1 MNTRKRNCNQEKEA
15 LPIEGSKRL
24 CIPLGKTEH
33 EQVIG
38 DKVAFREMLD
48 EQIKAY
54 PELFPSQISQG
65 YHLHGLHPTSKK
77 MPEVTL
83 RRIKLKEAD
92 KTGQAQVYT
101 VAPTF
106 VLPYMTGYTDEVEK
120 ALFLHEKF
128 GVPFWGL
135 TYAFGRN
142 DMYWYRL
149 CQQIGGNSVVGTTVK
164 SPDKLPEHLLADEK
178 HTHFNG
184 QKAYIAQ
191 TVGEDCVLGLSISLG
206 AGEAE
211 LTAAYQPFEQEA
223 KKLKADY
230 QPKTVN
236 TDGWNATQLAWKALF
251 PTIVIIECFLH
262 AFIKIRSCAKRMKEE
277 FSQIQERVWNA
288 YHADSSTA
296 FLKQLLALKIWAYLY
311 LPQGQVFE
319 AVNKL
324 CTKAPRFVV
333 AYNYPEA
340 YRTSNMIDRHM
351 KPLDLY
357 LQRAAY
363 FNGHLNSAER
373 SLRAWALCH
382 NFLPYSPRAKVGK
395 TFLSPAHQLNGF
407 IYRDNWL
414 ENLLVSAS
422 MKGYT
427 P

>member
-1 MNTRKRNCNQEKEA
+1 MKTRERNCSQEKEA
-15 LPIEGSKRL
+15 MPMKGNKRI

-33 EQVIG
+33 EQVIA
-38 DKVAFREMLD
+38 DKVAFREMLE
-48 EQIKAY
+48 EQIKTY
-54 PELFPSQISQG
+54 PELFPAKISQG

-92 KTGQAQVYT
+92 ETGQAQVYT
-101 VAPTF
+101 IAPVF

-142 DMYWYRL
+142 EMYWYRL
-149 CQQIGGNSVVGTTVK
+149 CQNIGGNSVVGTTVK
-164 SPDKLPEHLLADEK
+164 SPERLPEHLLADEK

-191 TVGEDCVLGLSISLG
+191 TVGADCLLGLSISLG

-211 LTAAYQPFEQEA
+211 LTSAYQPFKTEA
-223 KKLKADY
+223 QNLKADY
-230 QPKTVN
+230 QPKTLN
-236 TDGWNATQLAWKALF
+236 TDGWNATQLAWKTLF
-251 PTIVIIECFLH
+251 PAIVIIQCFLH
-262 AFIKIRSCAKRMKEE
+262 AFIKIRSCAKRMKDE

-288 YHADSSTA
+288 YHAETPAA
-296 FLKQLLALKIWAYLY
+296 FLSQLLTLKIWAYLY
-311 LPQGQVFE
+311 LPQGQVFQ
-319 AVNKL
+319 AVSKL
-324 CTKAPRFVV
+324 CAKAPLFAV
-333 AYNYPEA
+333 AYAHPEA

-357 LQRAAY
+357 LQRASY

-407 IYRDNWL
+407 VYRHNWL

>member
-1 MNTRKRNCNQEKEA
+1 MKTRERNCNQEKAA
-15 LPIEGSKRL
+15 LPIQGSKRL

-54 PELFPSQISQG
+54 PELFPAQISQG
-65 YHLHGLHPTSKK
+65 YHLHGLHPSSKK

-92 KTGQAQVYT
+92 ETGQAQVYT
-101 VAPTF
+101 VAPGF

-120 ALFLHEKF
+120 ALFFHEKF

-135 TYAFGRN
+135 TYAFGQN

-149 CQQIGGNSVVGTTVK
+149 CQHLGGNSVVGTTVK
-164 SPDKLPEHLLADEK
+164 SPDKLPAHLLADEK
-178 HTHFNG
+178 HSHFNG

-191 TVGEDCVLGLSISLG
+191 TVGGDCLLGLSITLG

-211 LTAAYQPFEQEA
+211 LTSAYQRFKREA
-223 KKLKADY
+223 QKLKADY
-230 QPKTVN
+230 QPQTVN
-236 TDGWNATQLAWKALF
+236 TDGWDATQLAWKALF
-251 PTIVIIECFLH
+251 PTIVIIQCFLH

-277 FSQIQERVWNA
+277 FSQIQEMVWNA
-288 YHADSSTA
+288 YHAETPTA
-296 FLKQLLALKIWAYLY
+296 FLRQLLTLKIWAYLY

-319 AVNKL
+319 AVSKL
-324 CTKAPRFVV
+324 CAKAPLFVV
-333 AYNYPEA
+333 AYHHPEA

-357 LQRAAY
+357 LQRASY
-363 FNGHLNSAER
+363 FNGHLHSAER

-382 NFLPYSPRAKVGK
+382 NFLPYSPRANVGQ

-407 IYRDNWL
+407 VYRDNWL

-427 P
+427 L